1 MATGK
6 CCLLKPQQV
15 SSETEVVLKGLG
27 DGRCCR
33 FKVLT
38 VTVHLVYLS
47 GTYQLRDAHSIPML
61 QWTQN
66 ESVYESAK
74 PLLSMIKSCSPFSA
88 VSLPFYL
95 EALRGI
101 CSQPIITALPPSWM
115 SLTSEDPLVTPTCQ
129 NVTASGARPTP
140 KSSWISFPCCTKDKR
155 LLWLLYVQGSLTTS
169 HLPLFGESLVL
180 FIVAIIWSGRSAPVG
195 SDRLWSSLRQ
205 RLN

>member
-33 FKVLT
+33 FKFLT

-74 PLLSMIKSCSPFSA
+74 PLLSMIKACSPFSA

-95 EALRGI
+95 EALRGML
-101 CSQPIITALPPSWM
+101 TAHHHGTT
-115 SLTSEDPLVTPTCQ
+115 SLLDESNFWRPTCHTD
-129 NVTASGARPTP
+129 VP
-140 KSSWISFPCCTKDKR
+140 KRHCFWSSAHSQE
-155 LLWLLYVQGSLTTS
+155 LLDFLSLLYQRQKIALTFVC
-169 HLPLFGESLVL
+169 PG
-180 FIVAIIWSGRSAPVG
+180 
-195 SDRLWSSLRQ
+195 
-205 RLN
+205 